1 MEFVVLRD
9 FGNRVAGTYGLVF
22 TLPDDLRA
30 IYLKF
35 GIDLARGNGDGTWR
49 LPVPARFVIDRGGV
63 IRAVDAD
70 PDYTRRPEPADTIEI
85 LKRLR
90 SGVAS

>member
-1 MEFVVLRD
+1 
-9 FGNRVAGTYGLVF
+9 
-22 TLPDDLRA
+22 
-30 IYLKF
+30 
-35 GIDLARGNGDGTWR
+35 
-49 LPVPARFVIDRGGV
+49 VPARFVIDRGGA

-90 SGVAS
+90 SGGAS